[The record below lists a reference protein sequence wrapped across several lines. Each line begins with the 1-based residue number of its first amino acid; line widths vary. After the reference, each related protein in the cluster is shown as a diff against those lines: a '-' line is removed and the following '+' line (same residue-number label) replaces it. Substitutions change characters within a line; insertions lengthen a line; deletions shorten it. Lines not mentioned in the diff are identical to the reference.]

1 MIKLNLNS
9 LLVILGGLGVFAPDV
24 TVIATWLDGLGVHWL
39 SYVAK
44 GLGFVAVFFAA
55 APLAVPKLRAFLA
68 LVGLATPAGS
78 VVPSPTQPAS
88 AEPSV
93 PDSNLKPASGQP
105 AIPDSTP
112 TPEKGAI
119 AMFFETAGYRA
130 GERARRSGEATATN
144 SPLPPAS
151 NQPVVTKEPRPT
163 SASKSDGVSF
173 KRYTVTLKRSDG
185 IMERQGI
192 SVFRSNWS
200 EDNVLTRLRSD
211 GYPIGASA
219 KLQGWPSD
227 RFEVRSLKG
236 ILVMEDRD
244 PREASN
250 WGGSSDGN

>member
-9 LLVILGGLGVFAPDV
+9 LLVVLGGLGVFAPDV
-24 TVIATWLDGLGVHWL
+24 TVIATWLDGLGVRWL

-68 LVGLATPAGS
+68 LFGLATPSGA

-88 AEPSV
+88 AEPAV
-93 PDSNLKPASGQP
+93 PDNNL
-105 AIPDSTP
+105 P
-112 TPEKGAI
+112 T
-119 AMFFETAGYRA
+119 T
-130 GERARRSGEATATN
+130 SGEMVVPN

-151 NQPVVTKEPRPT
+151 NQPVVPKEQPAT
-163 SASKSDGVSF
+163 SASKTDRVVY
-173 KRYTVTLKRSDG
+173 KRYAVTLKRSDG